1 MTTATFKSLPIA
13 TSVTL
18 QNATELAGRV
28 FLAAIFLISGV
39 GKIGAYSATAGYM
52 DSLGVPGALLPA
64 VIALEVFGAA
74 AIIAGWQTRITAFSL
89 AGFTLLSAV
98 LFHNNLGD
106 SVQQIMFL
114 KNIAIAGGFLL
125 LVVNGAGQLS
135 VDRFITNRSTANRRA
150 N

>member
-1 MTTATFKSLPIA
+1 MTTATFKSLPVA
-13 TSVTL
+13 ASVTL

-74 AIIAGWQTRITAFSL
+74 AIIAGWQTRITAFLL

-114 KNIAIAGGFLL
+114 KNIAITGGFLL
-125 LVVNGAGQLS
+125 LVVNGAGGLS
-135 VDRFITNRSTANRRA
+135 VDRFNANRSTANRRA